1 MRRLH
6 IVIAMLMLLS
16 LVSRNSWAETAPRIG
31 LVLSGGGAK
40 GAAHIG
46 AIQALEENGIPI
58 DYVAGTS
65 MGAIVSGLY
74 AAGYSPQEMLE
85 IVASKDLEYWSSGII
100 DKDLIYFYDR
110 PEETAAIAH
119 FNFNLDTKAE
129 KKFSGGILPN
139 NFISPLPMNY
149 AFLELF
155 APYTAQCGGD
165 FDKLFVPFRCVASD
179 IYNRKEI
186 VFRDGQLGD
195 AIRASMSIPLV
206 FKPLKKDGRYIFDG
220 GIFNNYPVSVMQEDF
235 APDHMIGVDVATS
248 SVADPDGMV
257 GQITSLV
264 MMPQNDSIAT
274 DKGINIRLDLSKY
287 EMLEFSK
294 VKEIYAIGY
303 KSTLALIDSIKAG
316 LPAGWQERTKEEVA
330 DRRRQFRSYTPQLVF
345 DSDITV
351 TGGEPYQNQS
361 IEHLFKDTDHDGIIP
376 ADDAKRAYY
385 RTISGDKVKDLLPH
399 AVYDHD
405 TKRFKLNMDLTSG
418 DNLRF
423 GIGGYLSSST
433 NSTLFF
439 SAGYRRLSQ
448 HSFSSTLSAWIGQT
462 NLAGEL
468 NFSYELNTPKP
479 SRLILQGMLQ
489 RNKYYDSD
497 LLFFQDAT
505 PQFILRYDNFV
516 RLKVQVALGM
526 KAKMEGA
533 VGFGYMRDRFYPD
546 NYLIEYSSFKQDDA
560 RYKLTQAYLSFTGNT
575 LDHRNYPTSGYQ
587 WKIKVMGLFGKYNFR
602 SEFMTKLAHDDKS
615 LVWGQ
620 LDILGIRYI
629 PFSKKV
635 SLGLYGEMVA
645 STKGLLSTFSSTIV
659 NAPAFKPTGSTQNC
673 FNPAFR
679 ANSYVAVGLRPVWKI
694 VGSLQL
700 GLDAYLFLPFRR
712 IEAEYEL
719 LDTGESGAT
728 GKAIW
733 GKWFSNPQ
741 GFMELRAAYTFPFIA
756 VSAYVNYMTSP
767 ARNWNFGINLGIFL
781 PSQRFLK

>member
-303 KSTLALIDSIKAG
+303 
-316 LPAGWQERTKEEVA
+316 
-330 DRRRQFRSYTPQLVF
+330 
-345 DSDITV
+345 
-351 TGGEPYQNQS
+351 
-361 IEHLFKDTDHDGIIP
+361 
-376 ADDAKRAYY
+376 
-385 RTISGDKVKDLLPH
+385 
-399 AVYDHD
+399 
-405 TKRFKLNMDLTSG
+405 
-418 DNLRF
+418 
-423 GIGGYLSSST
+423 
-433 NSTLFF
+433 
-439 SAGYRRLSQ
+439 
-448 HSFSSTLSAWIGQT
+448 
-462 NLAGEL
+462 
-468 NFSYELNTPKP
+468 
-479 SRLILQGMLQ
+479 
-489 RNKYYDSD
+489 
-497 LLFFQDAT
+497 
-505 PQFILRYDNFV
+505 
-516 RLKVQVALGM
+516 
-526 KAKMEGA
+526 
-533 VGFGYMRDRFYPD
+533 
-546 NYLIEYSSFKQDDA
+546 
-560 RYKLTQAYLSFTGNT
+560 
-575 LDHRNYPTSGYQ
+575 
-587 WKIKVMGLFGKYNFR
+587 
-602 SEFMTKLAHDDKS
+602 
-615 LVWGQ
+615 
-620 LDILGIRYI
+620 
-629 PFSKKV
+629 
-635 SLGLYGEMVA
+635 
-645 STKGLLSTFSSTIV
+645 
-659 NAPAFKPTGSTQNC
+659 
-673 FNPAFR
+673 
-679 ANSYVAVGLRPVWKI
+679 
-694 VGSLQL
+694 
-700 GLDAYLFLPFRR
+700 
-712 IEAEYEL
+712 
-719 LDTGESGAT
+719 
-728 GKAIW
+728 
-733 GKWFSNPQ
+733 
-741 GFMELRAAYTFPFIA
+741 
-756 VSAYVNYMTSP
+756 
-767 ARNWNFGINLGIFL
+767 
-781 PSQRFLK
+781 